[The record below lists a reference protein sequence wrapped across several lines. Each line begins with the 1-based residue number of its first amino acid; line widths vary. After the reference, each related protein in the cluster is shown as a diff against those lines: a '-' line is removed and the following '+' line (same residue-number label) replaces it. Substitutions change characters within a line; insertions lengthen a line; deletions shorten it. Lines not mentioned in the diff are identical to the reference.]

1 MWRPC
6 PPMCLLTRRSRHLIF
21 PGAVYCPGAFE
32 YSALQKVATG
42 IDVTEINDGA
52 FRNCRKLSSV
62 ELNEDVTRIGD
73 NAFSACTALTSIDFP
88 ESLVSI
94 GDYAF
99 IPVG

>member
-1 MWRPC
+1 METLPTDVFAYTQIQTFDI
-6 PPMCLLTRRSRHLIF
+6 PQGLYI
-21 PGAVYCPGAFE
+21 APGAFE

-73 NAFSACTALTSIDFP
+73 NAFSACTALTSIDFR
-88 ESLVSI
+88 SRW
-94 GDYAF
+94 
-99 IPVG
+99 